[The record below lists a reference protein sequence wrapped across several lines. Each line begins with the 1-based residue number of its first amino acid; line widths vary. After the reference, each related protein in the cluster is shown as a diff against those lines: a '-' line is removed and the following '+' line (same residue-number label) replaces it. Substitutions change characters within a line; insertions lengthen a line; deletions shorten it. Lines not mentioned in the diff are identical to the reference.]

1 MSAQPERT
9 TGSVRSTIIA
19 QFHQVALEHGRT
31 LAPLTD
37 ELKLFDSGLDS
48 LGLATIV
55 ARLADLLNSDPFN
68 SGLDVSP
75 VNFGDF
81 VRMYE
86 ICDASGSDD
95 LAVGGRLDTAL
106 IE

>member
-1 MSAQPERT
+1 M
-9 TGSVRSTIIA
+9 SVRSTITS
-19 QFHQVALEHGRT
+19 QFQLVAREHGRT

-37 ELKLFDSGLDS
+37 ELKLLDSGLDS

-75 VNFGDF
+75 VTFGDF

-86 ICDASGSDD
+86 ICDAGGSDD
-95 LAVGGRLDTAL
+95 LAVGGRVDTAL